1 MATILIVSGS
11 PSPAAPTGVLLTRAA
26 GLLSSLGH
34 EVHTLTV
41 RDLPTVALLSADLLD
56 PSIRH
61 AMELVDRADGI
72 VVASPVYRA
81 AYSGLVQSFLNLLG
95 KTVLT
100 GKVVLPIANGGTQG
114 HLVAIEYALRPLLAA
129 RGATNVV
136 PGHFVPDA
144 EAQDELST
152 SAALELDAAVRRFA
166 LAVAEQPGLA
176 TAS

>member
-11 PSPAAPTGVLLTRAA
+11 PAPTAPTGVLLRHVTD
-26 GLLSSLGH
+26 LLVGH

-41 RDLPTVALLSADLLD
+41 RDLPTVSLLSGDLLD
-56 PSIRH
+56 GTIRH

-95 KTVLT
+95 KAALT
-100 GKVVLPIANGGTQG
+100 GKVLFPLASGGSQG

-129 RGATNVV
+129 RGAVDVV
-136 PGHFVPDA
+136 PGHFVL
-144 EAQDELST
+144 DEQIGETLADQT
-152 SAALELDAAVRRFA
+152 ARDLAGAVRRFSQA
-166 LAVAEQPGLA
+166 LTEHPGLA